1 VLVQNSNE
9 VRLTLSAKMNS
20 FLQEFYDYSTLSS
33 STLSGRTSSTALSSS
48 PATEPPSHLNQK
60 NVSAILNIV
69 AYLRRQPLPPHLAT
83 GSRGKYFGTR
93 DVLDIRWAG
102 YPAE

>member
-1 VLVQNSNE
+1 VLVVNSNE

-20 FLQEFYDYSTLSS
+20 FLKEFYDYSTLSS
-33 STLSGRTSSTALSSS
+33 STLSGRTSTAPLSSSPSS

-60 NVSAILNIV
+60 NVCAILNIV

-83 GSRGKYFGTR
+83 GRSRGAKKFSARSAKNVG
-93 DVLDIRWAG
+93 L
-102 YPAE
+102 